1 MKYSILLPTRE
12 GGRYLSN
19 VVSSILDD
27 PYEDMELV
35 VSDNANTDETSEIL
49 SSFSCDPR
57 LKVIRTEKL
66 LSVNENWNYT
76 LNNSS
81 GDYILML
88 GDDDYLLP
96 DYFTKVD
103 KILEQYD
110 NPECVTYNYCVFIF
124 PNAMGSDVG
133 YYKIDAFNFGRNY
146 PATGGTIPSEIRFS
160 ILKDMFSFKAQ
171 FPLLMPPHLIARKT
185 VERIRGKMFQPPY
198 PDYYALGSLLM
209 KAESWVY
216 HPESLLIVGVTPKS
230 HGSYQYS
237 SDHKT
242 EVKGLGYLGI
252 DREAKAQD
260 PGSPTINQMN
270 AWLDKMKANY
280 NEELNEVKM
289 DRPNYLLRLVFFW
302 WLDFQKG
309 SISLKELF
317 VRCKGLSA
325 SDWLGMF
332 FSGVSS
338 ITCWA
343 RLWREV
349 RYFRYHRI
357 QKVFVGARPLDRE
370 ITDHKKLAN
379 WLGR

>member
-1 MKYSILLPTRE
+1 
-12 GGRYLSN
+12 
-19 VVSSILDD
+19 
-27 PYEDMELV
+27 
-35 VSDNANTDETSEIL
+35 
-49 SSFSCDPR
+49 
-57 LKVIRTEKL
+57 
-66 LSVNENWNYT
+66 
-76 LNNSS
+76 
-81 GDYILML
+81 
-88 GDDDYLLP
+88 
-96 DYFTKVD
+96 
-103 KILEQYD
+103 
-110 NPECVTYNYCVFIF
+110 
-124 PNAMGSDVG
+124 
-133 YYKIDAFNFGRNY
+133 
-146 PATGGTIPSEIRFS
+146 
-160 ILKDMFSFKAQ
+160 
-171 FPLLMPPHLIARKT
+171 
-185 VERIRGKMFQPPY
+185 
-198 PDYYALGSLLM
+198 M